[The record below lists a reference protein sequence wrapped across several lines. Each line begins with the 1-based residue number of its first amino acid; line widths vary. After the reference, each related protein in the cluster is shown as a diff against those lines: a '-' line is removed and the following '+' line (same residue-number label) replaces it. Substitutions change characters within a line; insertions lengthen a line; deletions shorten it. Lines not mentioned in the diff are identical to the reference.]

1 MQVPDKFVALDTQGK
16 KDRAEFWEMYCT
28 GVQRMS
34 PPLVLSGHAASLTPY

>member
-34 PPLVLSGHAASLTPY
+34 PPPSY